1 MSRETRGTSDS
12 EQMLRLLLGIQQ
24 RPPEAEFELLSLAI
38 VCHWEA
44 NGRANRAGHGRAD
57 RFRKNVYRKKGK
69 AINTPFVWREVN
81 ELGRWDSGDACC
93 IW

>member
-1 MSRETRGTSDS
+1 MSREARGTSGS
-12 EQMLRLLLGIQQ
+12 EQVLRLLLGVRQ

-38 VCHWEA
+38 VCHWET

-57 RFRKNVYRKKGK
+57 RFRKNVYRKKVK
-69 AINTPFVWREVN
+69 AINTPFVWREVS
-81 ELGRWDSGDACC
+81 ELGRWASGDACC